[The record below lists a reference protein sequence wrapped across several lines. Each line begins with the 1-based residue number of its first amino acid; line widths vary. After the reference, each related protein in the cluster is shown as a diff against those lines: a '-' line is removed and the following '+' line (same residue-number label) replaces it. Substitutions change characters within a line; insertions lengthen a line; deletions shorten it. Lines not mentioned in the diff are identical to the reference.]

1 MTLPPAR
8 EPDRLIDS
16 PPGPAV
22 PVPDWCSRVTQR
34 DRARV
39 TWHLNTETRYQRS
52 PTSPEPDRL
61 EPLGFPPPWPTRPWI
76 YANVIASRNGVLTWK
91 RTDAHDDPVRAVA
104 GGDFTRPGRLADL
117 QLMRYLRAC
126 ADAVSFGAQTLRD
139 QPDLVGTLDLEG
151 ELGDALSRFRVRHG
165 LAPFPLQVIYSG
177 SGRLDLEAPIF
188 NTPHLEVVVVT
199 TAAGARLLGTRGSR
213 DKALTTL
220 VAGEDTVDSTGL
232 RGAHERLLGQFGV
245 RYLDCE
251 GGMVALESLH
261 QADLLDEVFVT
272 VTDTH
277 VEPTE
282 HTEVKRVFDFEP
294 AGARLIG
301 EGRTVSDPGYV
312 FRRWRFNQR

>member
-1 MTLPPAR
+1 MTAPPRPQAG
-8 EPDRLIDS
+8 PSDRLPAGS
-16 PPGPAV
+16 GRPG
-22 PVPDWCSRVTQR
+22 PDWCSRVTQR

-39 TWHLNTETRYQRS
+39 TWHLNTETRYRRS
-52 PTSPEPDRL
+52 PASPEPDRL

-91 RTDAHDDPVRAVA
+91 RTGEHDDPVRAVA

-139 QPDLVGTLDLEG
+139 QPDLVGTLDLAG
-151 ELGDALSRFRVRHG
+151 GMGDALSRFRARHG
-165 LAPFPLQVIYSG
+165 LAPLPLQVIYSG
-177 SGRLDLEAPIF
+177 SGRLDLEAPMF
-188 NTPHLEVVVVT
+188 NTPHLEVIVVT
-199 TAAGARLLGTRGSR
+199 TAAGARLLGTQGSR

-220 VAGEDTVDSTGL
+220 VAGENTVDSAGL

-282 HTEVKRVFDFEP
+282 HTEVKRVFDFDA

-301 EGRTVSDPGYV
+301 EGRTASDPGYV
-312 FRRWRFNQR
+312 FRRWRFNER

>member
-1 MTLPPAR
+1 MTQ
-8 EPDRLIDS
+8 
-16 PPGPAV
+16 
-22 PVPDWCSRVTQR
+22 T

-39 TWHLNTETRYQRS
+39 TWHLNTETRYRHG
-52 PTSPEPDRL
+52 PTSPDPDRI

-76 YANVIASRNGVLTWK
+76 YANVIASKNGVLTWK
-91 RTDAHDDPVRAVA
+91 RTGVHDDPVRAVA

-151 ELGDALSRFRVRHG
+151 GLGDALTRFRVRHG
-165 LAPFPLQVIYSG
+165 LARFPLQVIYSE
-177 SGRLDLEAPIF
+177 SGRLDLDAPMF
-188 NTPHLEVVVVT
+188 NTPHLEVIIIT
-199 TAAGARLLGTRGSR
+199 TAAGARRLRTRGSHE
-213 DKALTTL
+213 KGLTTL
-220 VAGEDTVDSTGL
+220 VAGEETVDLVGL
-232 RGAHERLLGQFGV
+232 RGSHECLLGQFGV

-261 QADLLDEVFVT
+261 HAALLDEVFVT

-277 VEPTE
+277 VELTE
-282 HTEVKRVFDFEP
+282 HAEVKRVFDFE
-294 AGARLIG
+294 AEGARLIG
-301 EGRTVSDPGYV
+301 EGRTASDPGYV